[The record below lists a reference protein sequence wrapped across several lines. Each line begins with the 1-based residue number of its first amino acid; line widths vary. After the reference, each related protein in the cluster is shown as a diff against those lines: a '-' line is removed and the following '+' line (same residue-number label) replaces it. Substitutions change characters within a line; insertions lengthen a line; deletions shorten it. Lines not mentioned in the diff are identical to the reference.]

1 MTRLELVTV
10 YKRYM
15 KNSALTNKERSL
27 TEDYAKMTEWL
38 TDNYGVDTSM
48 DELLCMLYTDAI
60 YMTITKAVNRK
71 LKFKEL
77 AQFGEWDGMSV
88 KKGIGLIQSMLNS
101 EKVSDTDAYRIQ
113 KERLMMLMD
122 YLKKEGK
129 TATILYIVQC
139 WLQMDFAF
147 MNSYRSNHRDVEII
161 LQCSTEDEIN
171 DALKG
176 IHSDDTIKTSSP
188 AETEFTIDSSHE
200 VFREIRERAYD
211 AYREGDTLTV
221 QQCIK
226 DVTALY
232 AKGYFNR
239 QGFTEE
245 SAASLYNGCVS
256 AFKKYIMRI
265 EGDDER
271 SATNPL
277 DIMKTIIVSSTE
289 PMDGETS

>member
-1 MTRLELVTV
+1 MTKLELVTV

-38 TDNYGVDTSM
+38 TDNYGADTSM
-48 DELLCMLYTDAI
+48 DELLCMLYTDAM

-88 KKGIGLIQSMLNS
+88 KKGIGLVQSMLNS

-171 DALKG
+171 DALEG
-176 IHSDDTIKTSSP
+176 IHSDGNIKTSSP
-188 AETEFTIDSSHE
+188 AETEFTIDSSPE
-200 VFREIRERAYD
+200 VISEIRKRAYD
-211 AYREGDTLTV
+211 ACQEGDTITIE
-221 QQCIK
+221 QCIK
-226 DVTALY
+226 EVTTLY
-232 AKGYFNR
+232 ANGYFNR
-239 QGFTEE
+239 HGFSEE
-245 SAASLYNGCVS
+245 HGANLFKSLVGV
-256 AFKKYIMRI
+256 FKKYIMRI
-265 EGDDER
+265 EGEPYE
-271 SATNPL
+271 TNPL
-277 DIMKTIIVSSTE
+277 DIIKTIFDSSTE
-289 PMDGETS
+289 PMEGETS